1 MVANLGFTGI
11 QGGGAA
17 PSTQPAIQY
26 KDAFGTPISQDQAA
40 RTANFQSGGSLYQ
53 QALAEEKAMR
63 DGVAAMRAQ
72 MEGGGTYAAPQTGG
86 IDPNPNQLT
95 HGVTP
100 MLNPG
105 GFAGVQTGGPD
116 PFPSQRTGGPD
127 PFPWG
132 QNTQQTVQNGSAAG
146 GGNPYLQQQ
155 ADAITNQVNQNWTRV
170 QQPSIRSGAMAAGG
184 FGGSRQGVVEANAL
198 NDINQG
204 LSNSLANLYGTDW
217 TNAQN
222 RGLQQQQISNSYNL
236 GLGNLALGN
245 DTLDANIYNRNFDN
259 QMASANFGLNAYNTM
274 MGYGQQ
280 GINNATTVQNT
291 PLQYQQYF
299 NSAYNAGGGQGGTT
313 TGVQGTTSNPWMA
326 GSTIVRALGY

>member
-11 QGGGAA
+11 QGGVS
-17 PSTQPAIQY
+17 PQPAIQY
-26 KDAFGTPISQDQAA
+26 KDAFGAPISQDQAA
-40 RTANFQSGGSLYQ
+40 RTANYQSGGSLYQ
-53 QALAEEKAMR
+53 QSLDEEKAMR
-63 DGVAAMRAQ
+63 DRVAAMRAN
-72 MEGGGTYAAPQTGG
+72 APAGVGVVG
-86 IDPNPNQLT
+86 IDGNAFYGMGTPSSGSTSGGSTPFG
-95 HGVTP
+95 GV
-100 MLNPG
+100 
-105 GFAGVQTGGPD
+105 
-116 PFPSQRTGGPD
+116 
-127 PFPWG
+127 
-132 QNTQQTVQNGSAAG
+132 QNTQQTAQTGPAAG

-236 GLGNLALGN
+236 GLGNLALGS

-280 GINNATTVQNT
+280 GINNSTTVQNT

-326 GSTIVRALGY
+326 GSTIVKALGY

>member
-1 MVANLGFTGI
+1 MAYNLGFSGVQDSYPQTGGPDPFP
-11 QGGGAA
+11 QGGWAGVG
-17 PSTQPAIQY
+17 PSAELLSLNNQY
-26 KDAFGTPISQDQAA
+26 KTAMGTPIEMSQAE

-53 QALAEEKAMR
+53 QSLDEEKAMR
-63 DGVAAMRAQ
+63 DRVAAMRANAPA
-72 MEGGGTYAAPQTGG
+72 GVGVVGIDGNAFYGTPSSGGTSGG
-86 IDPNPNQLT
+86 S
-95 HGVTP
+95 TP
-100 MLNPG
+100 FG
-105 GFAGVQTGGPD
+105 GVQ
-116 PFPSQRTGGPD
+116 S
-127 PFPWG
+127 
-132 QNTQQTVQNGSAAG
+132 TQQTAQTGPAAG

-222 RGLQQQQISNSYNL
+222 RGLQQQQITNSYNL

-245 DTLDANIYNRNFDN
+245 DTLDANIYNSNFAN

-280 GINNATTVQNT
+280 GINGATTIQNT

-299 NSAYNAGGGQGGTT
+299 NNAYNAGGGQGGTST
-313 TGVQGTTSNPWMA
+313 SVQGTTSNPWMTA
-326 GSTIVRALGY
+326 STAVRALGY